1 MSPRD
6 RVRGMVSRRAFVAGI
21 AAGIALLPGVPPLA
35 AFTMPADIAFDII
48 RKGEKIGVHEV
59 RFTSLG
65 NGDFEAR
72 TNVEVAVKLG
82 FLTLFRFEQE
92 ITEVWR
98 EDMMVEAEGMT
109 NDDGEKARFRAELQ
123 GRELTI
129 EGPAGLQKAP
139 LGAMTDIAFWNPEIA
154 RQNQIVDTW
163 LGRLAP
169 LIVGAGDLEEI
180 ELRGRR
186 VRTRRFSFTANRGR
200 SGKVWY
206 DENGVWVRGYLKTP
220 SAELDYL
227 PTA

>member
-1 MSPRD
+1 MSRRD
-6 RVRGMVSRRAFVAGI
+6 RVRGMVSRRAFVAGSTAAI
-21 AAGIALLPGVPPLA
+21 AVLPGVPPLA
-35 AFTMPADIAFDII
+35 AFSTPADIAFDII

-72 TNVEVAVKLG
+72 TNVEVAVRLG

-98 EDMMVEAEGMT
+98 EDMMVEAEGVT
-109 NDDGEKARFRAELQ
+109 NDDGKKARFRAELQ

-129 EGPAGLQKAP
+129 EGSAGRQKAP

-163 LGRLAP
+163 LGQLAP

-206 DENGVWVRGYLKTP
+206 DENGVWVRGYLETP